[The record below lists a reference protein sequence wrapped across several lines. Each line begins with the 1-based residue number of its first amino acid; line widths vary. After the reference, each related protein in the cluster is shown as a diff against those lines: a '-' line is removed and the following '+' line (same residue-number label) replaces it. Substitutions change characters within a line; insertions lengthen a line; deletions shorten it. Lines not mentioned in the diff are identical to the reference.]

1 VLILDKPERLEALGM
16 VLLLALLLWRLME
29 WSLRQYVATS
39 GTKLGGWDHKPT
51 DRPTAFMMMTK
62 CSSVIVLKVGVKRQL
77 AQSLSGQQQQYLTAL
92 GLSAACYT
100 LSSG

>member
-1 VLILDKPERLEALGM
+1 M

-29 WSLRQYVATS
+29 RSLRQYVETT
-39 GTKLGGWDHKPT
+39 GTKLAGWDHKT
-51 DRPTAFMMMTK
+51 TARPTAFMMRTK
-62 CSSVIVLKVGVKRQL
+62 FSSVIVLKVGAKRQL
-77 AQSLSGQQQQYLTAL
+77 AQPLSGNQQQYLTAL